1 MAKQAITSLGNMLLI
16 HFPVSVL
23 ENYPN
28 ADLSPLRRFVSHLFA
43 LFGGGNFSE
52 CRRLPQMEPLR
63 SPLSGLPPARHY
75 P

>member
-43 LFGGGNFSE
+43 LFGAAIFTVSVDDYRRWSPYE
-52 CRRLPQMEPLR
+52 AAAPRQLQRRL
-63 SPLSGLPPARHY
+63 
-75 P
+75 